1 MLGDVEVD
9 VAGLFETERGDV
21 EILHPWLLE
30 NLRRAVVDESDGRVL
45 REKP

>member
-21 EILHPWLLE
+21 EIVHPWLLNPTGASCE
-30 NLRRAVVDESDGRVL
+30 RS
-45 REKP
+45 REACW